1 MELYEMVKRLNFI
14 KLFKKGKKIVSI
26 QKFVKN

>member
-14 KLFKKGKKIVSI
+14 KLFYNQRKLLPI